1 MIGIYKRLSIAD
13 GDLNEGSK
21 DISNSIESQGRL
33 IMLYIEGDEEL
44 RNAPA
49 IDYTDDGYTGTNFD
63 RPAFKKL
70 MEAVKSG
77 LIDTVIVK
85 DLSRF
90 GRDYIEVG
98 RYLEEV
104 FPLFGVRFIAV
115 NNRYD
120 SKSLSGMT
128 MGLDMA
134 VSNLVNTM
142 YSRDIGKKLVSAN
155 KIRWAKGIPTHGRAP
170 YGYKI
175 DPNNHKHYIID
186 NSAAEVVK
194 AIFSMALN
202 GKTTSKIGNYLNDNN
217 VPIPAEYNRQN
228 NVNGKENHYMLTPH
242 GIWTS
247 DKIRLIIRNY
257 AYTGA
262 MVLGKSRKLF
272 SCGKKIVQISREEQF
287 ITENAHEAI
296 VTHDEFLKA
305 QNIIRKQVK
314 AVKRNHSYALSKKIR
329 CGYCKRLM
337 HCERAGKEPKMFCI
351 EAARDYKHSFCSKK
365 RYFLK
370 DIENAAFKKLKEVF
384 KLLEKIRVKEERERS
399 KVEALNAETE
409 AEKAELN
416 SKIETLQKEK
426 ALLYIKYIEKEISLK
441 EYKAAKI
448 RLDKQ
453 IAILGGNIEKLEGK
467 RRRVRIKEIPLEVQ
481 TLIRQLRDF
490 ADKKSLTIEMAKTYI
505 DCVYVYSPE
514 NFAVRFLYQDE
525 IKSAAVLFGIET
537 KLFEV
542 ETELVEQ
549 K

>member
-1 MIGIYKRLSIAD
+1 MIGIYKRLSVAD
-13 GDLNEGSK
+13 GDLNEGNK

-63 RPAFKKL
+63 RPAFKRL

-104 FPLFGVRFIAV
+104 FPFFGVRFIAV

-134 VSNLVNTM
+134 VSNLVNAM

-175 DPNNHKHYIID
+175 DPNNRKHYIID
-186 NSAAEVVK
+186 KPAAEVVK
-194 AIFSMALN
+194 KIFFFALE
-202 GKTTSKIGNYLNDNN
+202 GKSTSEIRDYLNYNN

-247 DKIRLIIRNY
+247 DKVRLIIRNY
-257 AYTGA
+257 TYTGA
-262 MVLGKSRKLF
+262 MVLGKSKRLF
-272 SCGKKIVQISREEQF
+272 TCGKKTVQISKDEQF
-287 ITENAHEAI
+287 ITENTHEAI
-296 VTHDEFLKA
+296 VSKEDFLRA
-305 QNIIRKQVK
+305 QSIIKKQEK
-314 AVKRNHSYALSKKIR
+314 QGKKSHTYALSKKIR
-329 CGYCKRLM
+329 CGSCKRLM
-337 HCERAGKEPKMFCI
+337 HCEAVGKEPKMYCI
-351 EAARDYKHSFCSKK
+351 EAARDYKHSFCSKE
-365 RYFLK
+365 RYLLK
-370 DIENAAFKKLKEVF
+370 DIENIAFKRLKELF
-384 KLLEKIRVKEERERS
+384 KLLEKIRVKEEKERG
-399 KVEALNAETE
+399 KIEALNEETE
-409 AEKAELN
+409 AERAELN

-441 EYKAAKI
+441 EYKAEKI

-453 IAILGGNIEKLEGK
+453 IATLGGNIEKLEEK
-467 RRRVRIKEIPLEVQ
+467 RKGVRIKEIPLEVQ
-481 TLIRQLRDF
+481 TLIKQLKDF
-490 ADKKSLTIEMAKTYI
+490 VGKKSLTNEMAKIYI

-514 NFAVRFLYQDE
+514 KFAVRFLYQNE
-525 IKSAAVLFGIET
+525 INSTAVLFGIET
-537 KLFEV
+537 KLFEA
-542 ETELVEQ
+542 EI
-549 K
+549 